1 MDLTSTFLRNI
12 SSFIGDFSGFL
23 NEDDKNISSHV
34 SYITLMI
41 VHKELYQMYL
51 ILEMIKFIKHLEIF
65 SSQILTYQMGYHQP

>member
-41 VHKELYQMYL
+41 VHKELYHM
-51 ILEMIKFIKHLEIF
+51 
-65 SSQILTYQMGYHQP
+65 